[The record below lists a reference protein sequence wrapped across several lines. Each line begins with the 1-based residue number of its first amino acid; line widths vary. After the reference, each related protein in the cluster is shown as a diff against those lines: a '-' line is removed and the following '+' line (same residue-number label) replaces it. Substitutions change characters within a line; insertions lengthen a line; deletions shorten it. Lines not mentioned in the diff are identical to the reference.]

1 MDIAEIIDLTRY
13 PLHRPGSDA
22 WQQMVDR
29 CRAELARQG
38 MFDLAGFMRPAA
50 REQAIAELLPVIEA
64 AAFTHARRHNIYF
77 RNAVEGLAPD
87 HPALATHETKSHT
100 ICGDQMAES
109 LVMRLYDWPEF
120 ARFMAAVMDKPVLYT
135 MADPLAR
142 VNTMGYRA
150 GESLN
155 WHFDRSEF
163 TTTLLLQAPLA
174 GGAFEYRRDL
184 RSASDPNYG
193 GVAKM
198 LAGDDPQVRRIRLAA
213 GALNVFRGRDTA
225 HRVTPVEGARMR
237 IISVF
242 SLYDRPGVNFT
253 PEERTGFYGRAEPL
267 VA

>member
-13 PLHRPGSDA
+13 PLHHPVSGA
-22 WQQMVDR
+22 WRQMVEH
-29 CRAELARQG
+29 CRDELARQG

-50 REQAIAELLPVIEA
+50 REQAIAELQPVIESA
-64 AAFTHARRHNIYF
+64 GFTHARRHNIYF
-77 RNAVEGLAPD
+77 RSEVEGLEPD

-100 ICGDQMAES
+100 ICGDQMAGS
-109 LVMRLYDWPEF
+109 LVVQLYEWPEF
-120 ARFMAAVMDKPVLYT
+120 AQFMAAVMDKPVLYT

-174 GGAFEYRRDL
+174 GGEFEFRRDL
-184 RSASDPNYG
+184 RSATDPNYD

-198 LAGDDPQVRRIRLAA
+198 LAGEDPEVRRIRLAA

-225 HRVTPVEGARMR
+225 HRVTPVEGGQMR

-242 SLYDRPGVNFT
+242 SFFDRPGVNFT